1 MSKIHDKD
9 LKYFYNLKYF
19 VVDCLRYDWHPSHFN
34 LKSVLNLV
42 EKIKP
47 IKTILTNINSDI
59 DHDEVKK
66 YLPKNIVPGY
76 DGMNFKL

>member
-1 MSKIHDKD
+1 M
-9 LKYFYNLKYF
+9 KYF

-59 DHDEVKK
+59 DHEEVKK
-66 YLPKNIVPGY
+66 YLPKNVVPAY
-76 DGMNFKL
+76 DGLNFKFIVSYQFLK